1 MAIYVLL
8 QCCKCNNQKRI
19 HLFSCSINKDDIT
32 YHLCQHFTV
41 RYTYTCKFGFL
52 INWSIVLNV
61 KAICKNCNR
70 NLNFGDNTFNSRYY
84 NLENHAKCCH
94 HVFRINVSGSSYAS
108 DTYGIHLQE
117 TEDNKTIEEQ
127 KKRLQRQAIEEQKKR
142 LQRQEQLKVQQIIN
156 DQNEEENQLIQE
168 SNFNLDFI
176 ENERTNKNNAF
187 IYDMNKELNF
197 DIGEHIEKKNEVL
210 KFSKFEIH

>member
-70 NLNFGDNTFNSRYY
+70 NLNFGDNTFNSRHYS
-84 NLENHAKCCH
+84 LENHATCCH

-108 DTYGIHLQE
+108 DTYGINLQK
-117 TEDNKTIEEQ
+117 TEDNKTKEEE
-127 KKRLQRQAIEEQKKR
+127 KKWLKRQAIEEEKKR

-156 DQNEEENQLIQE
+156 NQNEEENQLIQE

-187 IYDMNKELNF
+187 IYDMNNELNF
-197 DIGEHIEKKNEVL
+197 DIGEYIEKKNEVL